1 MLALALIK
9 SPSDPEKL
17 LQRHASSIMF
27 SVNYDFPP
35 VEDDPAVIT
44 ITKPVERNVAW
55 QPGTRLVEFFLLG

>member
-1 MLALALIK
+1 
-9 SPSDPEKL
+9 
-17 LQRHASSIMF
+17 MF